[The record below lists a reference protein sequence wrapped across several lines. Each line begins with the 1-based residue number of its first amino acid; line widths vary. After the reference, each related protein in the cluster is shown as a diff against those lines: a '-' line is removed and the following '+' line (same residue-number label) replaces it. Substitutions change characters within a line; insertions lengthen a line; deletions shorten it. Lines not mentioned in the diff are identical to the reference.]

1 MTKHNDKMEG
11 VIIMKKDVLRIVR
24 GYRKCF
30 AQLATKHPKRAIT
43 HWNNFVLRTDG
54 VIDLL
59 ATDCSISI
67 EGHRLIC
74 KYLTKQWERLY
85 DIYCK

>member
-1 MTKHNDKMEG
+1 
-11 VIIMKKDVLRIVR
+11 MKKDVLRIVR

-30 AQLATKHPKRAIT
+30 ARLAIKYPGRAIT
-43 HWNNFVLRTDG
+43 HWTNFNLRTDG
-54 VIDLL
+54 LIDLL

-67 EGHRLIC
+67 EEHMLIC
-74 KYLTKQWERLY
+74 KYLTKQWQRLY